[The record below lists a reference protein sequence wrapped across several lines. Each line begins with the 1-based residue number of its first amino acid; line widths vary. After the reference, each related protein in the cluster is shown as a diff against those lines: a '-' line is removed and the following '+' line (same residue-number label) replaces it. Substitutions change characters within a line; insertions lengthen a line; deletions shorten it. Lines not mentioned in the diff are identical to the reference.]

1 MHYAFR
7 HPGRSAQPRRF
18 RLCPSDHLLRPVP
31 ALSFTGPLAALRDLL
46 DHLERAARGDL
57 EEALYLSPIPVGTG
71 KTTALIS
78 FAETLMDSP
87 EQEDVGML
95 ITVNRIAEAR
105 DVAAKLSLHRSK
117 LCVITSDAATN
128 ALGDHEAADKA
139 TRKRSVRL
147 PAAART
153 SPMPSTNSV
162 SWLLS
167 SYRIRVA

>member
-1 MHYAFR
+1 MPFDILAAQRSLADSAYA
-7 HPGRSAQPRRF
+7 
-18 RLCPSDHLLRPVP
+18 RLTTCFALFQHCPSLDQ
-31 ALSFTGPLAALRDLL
+31 LAALRDLL

-57 EEALYLSPIPVGTG
+57 DEALYLSPIPVGTG
-71 KTTALIS
+71 KTTALVS

-128 ALGDHEAADKA
+128 ALGDHEAADKDSHA
-139 TRKRSVRL
+139 EAER
-147 PAAART
+147 
-153 SPMPSTNSV
+153 
-162 SWLLS
+162 
-167 SYRIRVA
+167 